1 MNRPGRGL
9 VPVVSLLPAVVWLA
23 SCGTVVAPAKPVTL
37 QVAGSTAMLPL
48 VADLAAAYQ
57 ESNPRTR
64 VEIEGGGSHLGLE
77 RLEAGEVD
85 IAACSWLPAPSN
97 GAEVWYSPVPVAW
110 DGIAIVAHPKNP
122 VDELTLLQVR
132 SLFAGWTL
140 DWREVGGEEVV
151 PLIVSREDGSGTRA
165 AFEELAM
172 GGEQPVTL
180 TAIVMPSSTAVI
192 RYVAGHVAAIGYA
205 SISAV
210 HGLHDAGGN
219 EPVKVLRIE
228 GADPAPDTVRTGVYH
243 LTRPL
248 HLATRAAPS
257 EDVRAFVDFA
267 LSPAGQAIIGRRYG
281 RVR

>member
-1 MNRPGRGL
+1 MNRPVRSL
-9 VPVVSLLPAVVWLA
+9 ALIVSFLQAVVWLA
-23 SCGTVVAPAKPVTL
+23 GCGTVAKPAEPVTL
-37 QVAGSTAMLPL
+37 RVAGSTAMLPL
-48 VADLAAAYQ
+48 VADLAAAYE

-64 VEIEGGGSHLGLE
+64 VEVEGGGSRLGLE

-85 IAACSWLPAPSN
+85 IAACSWLPAATE
-97 GAEVWYSPVPVAW
+97 GVAAWYSPSPVAW
-110 DGIAIVAHPKNP
+110 DGLAIVAHARNP

-151 PLIVSREDGSGTRA
+151 PLVVSREDGSGTRA
-165 AFEELAM
+165 AFEAGAM
-172 GGEQPVTL
+172 GDQPVTL

-192 RYVAGHVAAIGYA
+192 QYVAGHVAAIGYA
-205 SISAV
+205 SMSAV
-210 HGLHDAGGN
+210 SGIDDGGGN
-219 EPVKVLRIE
+219 GPVKVLFIE
-228 GADPAPDTVRTGVYH
+228 GAEPAPDTVRNGVYH

-248 HLATRAAPS
+248 QLVTWVKRS
-257 EDVRAFVDFA
+257 DDVRAFVDYA